1 MIWLIDKGGAVMVK
15 KNGFAP
21 IIIVLILVVV
31 AAAIGGF
38 VVLSNRVDDKKEVTV
53 KDEPQAST
61 SSEEKKDTS
70 DATVADAYGTCPSSP
85 GATTFYNKI
94 IGLEF
99 CYPSSW
105 GEATVGSVE
114 ASSSDNGQAYEISF
128 STKAGL
134 TVAAAT
140 SDWRN
145 TTARDGRCA
154 DPDPTQSAPQ
164 FSTYRED
171 WLVEGAGA
179 GIASALRVHIK
190 KEPRYLIRELASDYY
205 GAVCLTGIV
214 ATPGGAYPV
223 QFVNLLRAFSSTG
236 DNAVTDHTVN
246 PNALITPAERV
257 EFGEMVDSMHH
268 AN

>member
-1 MIWLIDKGGAVMVK
+1 MPIDKRGVVTVK

-21 IIIVLILVVV
+21 VIIVLILVV
-31 AAAIGGF
+31 AAITIGGLL
-38 VVLSNRVDDKKEVTV
+38 VLGNRSDNKKDTTVKKEA
-53 KDEPQAST
+53 QT
-61 SSEEKKDTS
+61 SVASEEKKDTN
-70 DATVADAYGTCPSSP
+70 DTPVTEVYGTCPSSP
-85 GATTFYNKI
+85 GAKTFYDKL

-105 GEATVGSVE
+105 GETSIGSVE
-114 ASSSDNGQAYEISF
+114 ASSSDNGQAYELSF
-128 STKAGL
+128 SAKAGL

-223 QFVNLLRAFSSTG
+223 QFVNLLRAFSSPGET
-236 DNAVTDHTVN
+236 AVSDHTAN

-268 AN
+268 IN